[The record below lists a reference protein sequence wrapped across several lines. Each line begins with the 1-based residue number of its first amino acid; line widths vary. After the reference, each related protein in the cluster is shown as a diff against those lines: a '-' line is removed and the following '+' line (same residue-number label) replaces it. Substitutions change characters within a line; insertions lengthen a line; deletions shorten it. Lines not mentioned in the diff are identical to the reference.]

1 MFLWLPV
8 GFLFC
13 LFVLLLFA
21 DLWKNQ
27 MEFKAET
34 NRTFSDLG
42 FVVHRVAKKK
52 MAHDFLRVS
61 SPESGGFFAH

>member
-1 MFLWLPV
+1 
-8 GFLFC
+8 
-13 LFVLLLFA
+13 
-21 DLWKNQ
+21 

-61 SPESGGFFAH
+61 SPESGGFSAH